1 MSRKRPYDQYCGLAA
16 GLEVIGDRWTPLI
29 VRDLALGTRRFR
41 ELADGLPGIPEDV
54 LAARL
59 KQLQA
64 GGVVERAGTGRT
76 AGYRLT
82 QHGRALLPALAALAG
97 WGANHLPPDPR
108 DDQLLPRRAL
118 TAMALGFDSAACDG
132 VDAVVE
138 IAVDDEVA
146 RLHVANG
153 RFDPAHDDAPAD
165 VRIAMDTATAF
176 EVGRGRSAGR
186 RRVQVTGDAS
196 LAAAVQ
202 QMFRFPRRV
211 APTR

>member
-29 VRDLALGTRRFR
+29 VRDLAVGSRRFR
-41 ELADGLPGIPEDV
+41 ELADGLTGIPEDV

-59 KQLQA
+59 KQLQTD
-64 GGVVERAGTGRT
+64 GVVERAGTGRT
-76 AGYRLT
+76 DGYRLT
-82 QHGRALLPALAALAG
+82 PHGRALLPALAALAS
-97 WGANHLPPDPR
+97 WGANHLAAEPR
-108 DDQLLPRRAL
+108 DDQRLPRRAL
-118 TAMALGFDSAACDG
+118 TAMALGFDHTAADG

-138 IAVDDEVA
+138 LTVDDEVA
-146 RLHVANG
+146 RLHVADN
-153 RFDPAHDDAPAD
+153 RFEPAADDAPTD

-186 RRVQVTGDAS
+186 RRVTVTGDTS
-196 LAAAVQ
+196 LAPAVQ

-211 APTR
+211 TD